1 MLLALWADFWN
12 PASWVPAPPPVVVPT
27 PTEGGHGH
35 YRPRRDQEWW
45 DEYETML
52 RRHLPVEVEHEA
64 PAPVQRA
71 AKERNRL
78 IEQVRTHHPP
88 SVEALRA
95 VDAKIEALTLQI
107 EEFELQ
113 SADEDALLALLLS

>member
-12 PASWVPAPPPVVVPT
+12 LADWVPAPPPVVIPE

-35 YRPRRDQEWW
+35 YQPRRDHEWW

-52 RRHLPVEVEHEA
+52 RRFHPAEVEED
-64 PAPVQRA
+64 APVAVKRA

-78 IEQVRTHHPP
+78 IAKARTHHPP
-88 SVEALRA
+88 SIESLRA
-95 VDAKIEALTLQI
+95 VNAKIEALTLQI
-107 EEFELQ
+107 DEYALQ
-113 SADEDALLALLLS
+113 SADEDALLALILS